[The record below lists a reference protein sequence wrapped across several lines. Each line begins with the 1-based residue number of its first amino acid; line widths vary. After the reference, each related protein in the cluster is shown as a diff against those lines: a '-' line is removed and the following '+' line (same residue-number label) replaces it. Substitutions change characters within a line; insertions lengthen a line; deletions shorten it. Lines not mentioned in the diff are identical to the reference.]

1 MSFAIRRFQRRSWMR
16 EKRLSRIRRNKVLLL
31 NHFDVNFKKLFVK
44 MASVKEYSI
53 HFLLLYG

>member
-1 MSFAIRRFQRRSWMR
+1 MR
-16 EKRLSRIRRNKVLLL
+16 EKRLSRIRKNKVLLL